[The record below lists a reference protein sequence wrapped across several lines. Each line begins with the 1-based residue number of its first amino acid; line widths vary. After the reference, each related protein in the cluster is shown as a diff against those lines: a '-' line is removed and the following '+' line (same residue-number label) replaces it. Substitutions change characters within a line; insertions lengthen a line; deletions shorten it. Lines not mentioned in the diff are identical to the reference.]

1 MTDNAQAVACPI
13 CAAGKPELLDAR
25 PHVPIAQNLMYRS
38 RDAALNCPQG
48 RLQMVRCMQCGFAW
62 NAAFDQALLTYDADY
77 ENDQSISPAF
87 DRHLVDVAEAI
98 GGWLE
103 PDATLS
109 VVEVGCGQGYFLHRL
124 ADAFGT
130 RLEKL
135 VGFDP
140 AFRQGSPI
148 PPQARVV
155 PELFNEATC
164 RKTDLVPDLI
174 VTRHVIEHVP
184 DPLAFLGAIR
194 EVARIGTV
202 IAVETP
208 NLQWIL
214 DGAVAHDFYYEHCS
228 LFDRDSLRLAMEV
241 SGFEDIETSDRLGGQ
256 YLLALGRAGEMRRS
270 PDRASRPDN
279 VDYPTRRAAF
289 VDRWRR
295 TFAKDQEDGEKIAL
309 WGGASKGVTL
319 ALLVGD
325 CATRLTAIDINPA
338 RDGSFMPVSGV
349 PVILP
354 EKAQHERITKAYVVN
369 PAYVEEVEQYC
380 SDKGWGLRVAVVD

>member
-1 MTDNAQAVACPI
+1 MNIQSLGCPI
-13 CAAGKPELLDAR
+13 CSAAGPAPLDSR
-25 PHVPIAQNLMYRS
+25 SHVPIAQNLMYRS
-38 RDAALNCPQG
+38 REAAVNCPQG
-48 RLQMVRCMQCGFAW
+48 RLEMVRCMRCGFAW
-62 NAAFDQALLTYDADY
+62 NATFEPTLLTYDADY
-77 ENDQSISPAF
+77 ENDQSLSPAF
-87 DRHLVDVAEAI
+87 DRHLAEVAEAI
-98 GGWLE
+98 SGQLDPNE
-103 PDATLS
+103 RLS

-124 ADAFGT
+124 ADAFGS

-140 AFRQGSPI
+140 AFRQGSPM

-155 PELFNEATC
+155 DELFNKATC
-164 RKTDLVPDLI
+164 RKAELVPDLI

-194 EVARIGTV
+194 DVSRAGTV

-228 LFDRDSLRLAMEV
+228 LFDPESLQFAMET
-241 SGFEDIETSDRLGGQ
+241 SGFEEIEVSDRLGGQ
-256 YLLALGRAGEMRRS
+256 YMLALGRAGEPRRRPCRTS
-270 PDRASRPDN
+270 PPDN
-279 VDYPTRRAAF
+279 ADYALRRAGY
-289 VDRWRR
+289 VDHWRR
-295 TFAKDQEDGEKIAL
+295 AFAEDRRDGEKVAL

-325 CATRLTAIDINPA
+325 SAADLSAAIDINPA

-349 PVILP
+349 PVVLP
-354 EKAQHERITKAYVVN
+354 EKARRERITKAYVVN
-369 PAYVEEVEQYC
+369 PAYCDEVEQYC
-380 SDKGWGLRVAVVD
+380 RDRDWHLKLAVVD